1 MALTKK
7 QLKDI
12 QDIIKKRILRFSYEA
27 LGERSL
33 TPGELNTLKDAG
45 LLPRST
51 RNMIGDAHIL
61 GRIGALA
68 PEAARYGISYDGV
81 LRAAKRL
88 MPLTDVERKMIGFA
102 QTTAGEHIQRLSDYM
117 VRTTSS
123 LSARAS
129 SDALMAV
136 QDGVSQAIANR
147 DTISELKTQLF
158 NLIDNQSRDWQ
169 RVAHTEMNN
178 AIQNGIYHEI
188 REKSPDGSDQLVFR
202 RPNPDACEHC
212 RRLYLEEDG
221 ITPKLF
227 KLSDLASS
235 NIGKK
240 ARDWEPVMGST
251 HPWCACQTMVLPDG
265 HDFVTKK
272 TATQSFSA
280 NGKSYKPGQVIPQEE
295 YARLSGDDKKKTRDD
310 AILEFTGRTRSPVRK
325 SEVKK
330 SFSEVGNEECVCE
343 H

>member
-7 QLKDI
+7 QLKEI

-27 LGERSL
+27 LGENSL
-33 TPGELNTLKDAG
+33 TSGEINALKDAG

-68 PEAARYGISYDGV
+68 PEAARYGISYDSV

-88 MPLTDVERKMIGFA
+88 KPLTDVEQKMIQFA
-102 QTTAGEHIQRLSDYM
+102 QTSAGEHIQRLSDYLL
-117 VRTTSS
+117 RTTSS

-129 SDALMAV
+129 SDTLMAV
-136 QDGVSQAIANR
+136 QDGVAQAIANR
-147 DTISELKTQLF
+147 QTISELRTQLF
-158 NLIDNQSRDWQ
+158 NLVDNQARDWQ

-188 REKSPDGSDQLVFR
+188 REKSSDGSDQLVFR

-212 RRLYLEEDG
+212 KRLYLEEDG
-221 ITPKLF
+221 ITPKVF
-227 KLSDLASS
+227 KLSDLAAS

-240 ARDWEPVMGST
+240 AKDWDPVIGST
-251 HPWCACQTMVLPDG
+251 HPWCACQTIVLPDK
-265 HDFVTKK
+265 HDFAKK
-272 TATQSFSA
+272 RVAAEAFSA
-280 NGKSYKPGQVIPQEE
+280 NGKSYKAGQVISEAE
-295 YARLSGDDKKKTRDD
+295 FNALSSDEKKKTRED
-310 AILEFTGRTRSPVRK
+310 AVLEFTGRTVSVRK
-325 SEVKK
+325 SEIKK
-330 SFSEVGNEECVCE
+330 SHSEIGNEDCICE